1 MKSSRPRLPGS
12 ISSKIGSNCEMEK
25 QEVPTNTWSTSKLG
39 SLKKENLGTQVFE
52 KVKGMILR
60 GEIPPGIRI
69 IENEVADS
77 MGISRTPVREAV
89 HRLAAEGFV
98 NQLPKG
104 GYAVRGLT
112 VSGVEET
119 FDIRSTLESFAAFLA
134 VKRFADEELSPLEEK
149 IDEFQRCLDGN
160 DLSELTRINTDFHEL
175 LYALSRSPRLIKMIH
190 DLRDDIF
197 LLRKLMLNSAD
208 MARLSNKDHRE
219 MIRAMKKRDCG
230 KVEKLVKEHIT
241 RGREYVFRQI
251 ENENPSITQYF
262 VEQEG
267 GEESQ

>member
-1 MKSSRPRLPGS
+1 MYHLDQPGTPAQCIEQLVEIGIDACQFGKIISIQTPLKFIDLFFQRRKLFIGKSLDG
-12 ISSKIGSNCEMEK
+12 
-25 QEVPTNTWSTSKLG
+25 Q
-39 SLKKENLGTQVFE
+39 
-52 KVKGMILR
+52 
-60 GEIPPGIRI
+60 
-69 IENEVADS
+69 
-77 MGISRTPVREAV
+77 
-89 HRLAAEGFV
+89 
-98 NQLPKG
+98 KG
-104 GYAVRGLT
+104 GKALQGAPYIKSFFNPGYRKSPHSAVRGLT

-251 ENENPSITQYF
+251 ENGNPSITQYF

>member
-1 MKSSRPRLPGS
+1 
-12 ISSKIGSNCEMEK
+12 MEK
-25 QEVPTNTWSTSKLG
+25 QEVPTNTWNTFKLG
-39 SLKKENLGTQVFE
+39 SIKRERLGTQVFE
-52 KVKGMILR
+52 QVKGMILR
-60 GEIPPGIRI
+60 GEIPPGRRI

-89 HRLAAEGFV
+89 QRLAAEGFL
-98 NQLPKG
+98 NTLPKG

-134 VKRFADEELSPLEEK
+134 AKRFTDEELLPLEEN
-149 IDEFQRCLDGN
+149 IHEFQRCLDGN
-160 DLSELTRINTDFHEL
+160 DLSKLTRINTDFHDL

-197 LLRKLMLNSAD
+197 LLRKVILNSAD

-219 MIRAMKKRDCG
+219 MIRAMKKRDSG
-230 KVEKLVKEHIT
+230 KVEKLVKKHIL
-241 RGREYVFRQI
+241 RGKEYVLKQI
-251 ENENPSITQYF
+251 GKGDPSVTQYF
-262 VEQEG
+262 FEQGG

>member
-1 MKSSRPRLPGS
+1 ML
-12 ISSKIGSNCEMEK
+12 
-25 QEVPTNTWSTSKLG
+25 PTNTWNGFKLR

-52 KVKGMILR
+52 QVKGMILG
-60 GEIPPGIRI
+60 GEIPPGRRV

-98 NQLPKG
+98 IPLPKG

-112 VSGVEET
+112 LSGVEET
-119 FDIRSTLESFAAFLA
+119 FDIRSTLESFAASLA
-134 VKRFADEELSPLEEK
+134 AKRFADEELLPLEKK
-149 IDEFQRCLDGN
+149 IEEFQRCLERN

-197 LLRKLMLNSAD
+197 LLRKVMLNSAD

-219 MIRAMKKRDCG
+219 MIRAMKKRDSG
-230 KVEKLVKEHIT
+230 KVEKLVKKHIL
-241 RGREYVFRQI
+241 RGKEYVLKEI
-251 ENENPSITQYF
+251 GKGDPSVTQYF
-262 VEQEG
+262 FEATGEEEQE
-267 GEESQ
+267 

>member
-1 MKSSRPRLPGS
+1 
-12 ISSKIGSNCEMEK
+12 MEK
-25 QEVPTNTWSTSKLG
+25 QEVPTNKWNTKLG
-39 SLKKENLGTQVFE
+39 SVRRKNLGTQVFE

-60 GEIPPGIRI
+60 GDIPPGIRI
-69 IENEVADS
+69 IENELADS

-89 HRLAAEGFV
+89 HRLAAEGFLDP
-98 NQLPKG
+98 LPKG

-134 VKRFADEELSPLEEK
+134 AKRFTDEELVPLEEK

-160 DLSELTRINTDFHEL
+160 DLAKLTRINTDFHEL
-175 LYALSRSPRLIKMIH
+175 LYALSRSPRLIKMIN

-197 LLRKLMLNSAD
+197 LLRKVMLNSAD
-208 MARLSNKDHRE
+208 MARLSNKDHQE
-219 MIRAMKKRDCG
+219 MIRAMKRG
-230 KVEKLVKEHIT
+230 ESEKVEKLVKKHIL
-241 RGREYVFRQI
+241 RGKEYVLKQI
-251 ENENPSITQYF
+251 GKGDPNVTQYF
-262 VEQEG
+262 FKQGG

>member
-1 MKSSRPRLPGS
+1 
-12 ISSKIGSNCEMEK
+12 MEK
-25 QEVPTNTWSTSKLG
+25 QALSTNTWNAFKLR
-39 SLKKENLGTQVFE
+39 SIRRENLGTQVFE
-52 KVKGMILR
+52 QVKGMILR
-60 GEIPPGIRI
+60 GEIPPGRRI

-89 HRLAAEGFV
+89 HRLATEGFL
-98 NQLPKG
+98 NPLPKG

-112 VSGVEET
+112 LSGVEET

-134 VKRFADEELSPLEEK
+134 AKRFADEELFPLEEK

-197 LLRKLMLNSAD
+197 LLRKVMLNSAD

-219 MIRAMKKRDCG
+219 MIRAMKKRDSE
-230 KVEKLVKEHIT
+230 KVEKLVKKHIL
-241 RGREYVFRQI
+241 RGKEYLLKEI
-251 ENENPSITQYF
+251 GKGDPSVTQYF
-262 VEQEG
+262 FQQEG
-267 GEESQ
+267 GEENQ

>member
-1 MKSSRPRLPGS
+1 
-12 ISSKIGSNCEMEK
+12 MEK
-25 QEVPTNTWSTSKLG
+25 QELPINALNTFRRG
-39 SLKKENLGTQVFE
+39 SIRRENLGTQVFE
-52 KVKGMILR
+52 QVKGMILR
-60 GEIPPGIRI
+60 GEIPPGRRI

-89 HRLAAEGFV
+89 HRLAAEGFAIP
-98 NQLPKG
+98 LPKG

-112 VSGVEET
+112 LSGVEET

-134 VKRFADEELSPLEEK
+134 AKRFADEELLPLEEK

-197 LLRKLMLNSAD
+197 LLRKVMLNSED
-208 MARLSNKDHRE
+208 MAPLSNQDHRE
-219 MIRAMKKRDCG
+219 MLKAMKKRDAQ
-230 KVEKLVKEHIT
+230 KVEKLVKKHIL
-241 RGREYVFRQI
+241 RGKEFVLREFKKG
-251 ENENPSITQYF
+251 NPSVTQYF
-262 VEQEG
+262 FEATDEEEQE
-267 GEESQ
+267 

>member
-1 MKSSRPRLPGS
+1 MG
-12 ISSKIGSNCEMEK
+12 K
-25 QEVPTNTWSTSKLG
+25 QEIPTNRWNTKLG
-39 SLKKENLGTQVFE
+39 SVRRKNLGTQVFE

-60 GEIPPGIRI
+60 GDIPPGIRV
-69 IENEVADS
+69 IENELADS

-89 HRLAAEGFV
+89 HRLAAEGFLDP
-98 NQLPKG
+98 LPKG

-134 VKRFADEELSPLEEK
+134 AKRFADEELLPLEEK
-149 IDEFQRCLDGN
+149 IDECESCLDEN
-160 DLSELTRINTDFHEL
+160 DLAKLTRINTDFHEL
-175 LYALSRSPRLIKMIH
+175 LYAMSRSPRLIKMIH

-197 LLRKLMLNSAD
+197 LLRKVILNSAD

-219 MIRAMKKRDCG
+219 MIRAMKKRDSG
-230 KVEKLVKEHIT
+230 KVEKLVKKHIL
-241 RGREYVFRQI
+241 RGKEYVLKQI
-251 ENENPSITQYF
+251 GKGDPSVTQYF
-262 VEQEG
+262 FEQGG

>member
-1 MKSSRPRLPGS
+1 MG
-12 ISSKIGSNCEMEK
+12 K
-25 QEVPTNTWSTSKLG
+25 QEIPTNRWNTKLG
-39 SLKKENLGTQVFE
+39 SVRRKNLGTQVFE

-69 IENEVADS
+69 IENDLADS

-89 HRLAAEGFV
+89 HRLAAEGFLDP
-98 NQLPKG
+98 LPKG

-134 VKRFADEELSPLEEK
+134 AKRFADEELLPLEEK
-149 IDEFQRCLDGN
+149 IDECESCLDEN
-160 DLSELTRINTDFHEL
+160 DLAKLTRINTDFHEL
-175 LYALSRSPRLIKMIH
+175 LYAMSRSPRLIKMIH

-197 LLRKLMLNSAD
+197 LLRKVILNSAD

-219 MIRAMKKRDCG
+219 MIRAMKKRDSG
-230 KVEKLVKEHIT
+230 KVEKLVKKHIL
-241 RGREYVFRQI
+241 RGKEYVLKQI
-251 ENENPSITQYF
+251 GKGDPSVTQYF
-262 VEQEG
+262 FEQG
-267 GEESQ
+267 GREESQ